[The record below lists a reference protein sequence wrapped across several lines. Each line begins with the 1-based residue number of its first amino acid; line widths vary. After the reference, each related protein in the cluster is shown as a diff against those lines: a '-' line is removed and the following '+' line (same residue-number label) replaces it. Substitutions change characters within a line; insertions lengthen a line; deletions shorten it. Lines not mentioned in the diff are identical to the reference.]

1 MTGTEILILAVII
14 GITAAV
20 VAFALRGT
28 RAEDLVDELRQ
39 TPTAAAQNMRIK
51 YRGRGNRFEYLI
63 EPANATPVI
72 PPAPAPAAA
81 QPAFPAAPLGVAYVP
96 VQVTANPVTLNPAAP
111 AQPAPAPAPVQPAP
125 QPVQVW
131 FNNNMG
137 GQPAAQPQRN
147 PQNQPPAQPA
157 PQQRQPQ
164 APQAQQ
170 PRQPRNQPR
179 NQGPANPPAAGQGA
193 PPAQGGGQG
202 GNVPANP

>member
-202 GNVPANP
+202 GNAPANP